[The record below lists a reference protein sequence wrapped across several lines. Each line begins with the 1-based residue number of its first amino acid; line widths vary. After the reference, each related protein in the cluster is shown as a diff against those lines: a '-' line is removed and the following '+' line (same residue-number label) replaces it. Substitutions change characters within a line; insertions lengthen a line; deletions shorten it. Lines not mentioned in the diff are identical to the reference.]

1 MTIRIQRNLALLSLG
16 LFLLKIYAWYVTHS
30 VTILTD
36 ALEYTVNVIM
46 GFLGLYS
53 LILSAK
59 PRDENH
65 PYGHGKVQFVTSAI
79 EGALIFISGI
89 VIIYEAVAQFVEA
102 KPLHKLD
109 VGIWLLISTGI
120 INYFFG
126 RYAANQGKL
135 NRSMVLQSAGQHLIS
150 DAYATAAISGGA
162 LLILLTNWLWLDSL
176 VALVFAVVTIITGY
190 KVMRKSMAG
199 IMDEA
204 DEDIIQEVVTF
215 MQQHRKAHWIDLH
228 NLRVI
233 QYGEVLHIDAHIT
246 FPWYYTVAQS
256 DEQIHALEDYVT
268 EHFGNNVEF
277 FIHVD
282 GCMNYQCKLCAL
294 QNCPQRKDDF
304 VAQITWNLQNVRKD
318 AKHGLS

>member
-1 MTIRIQRNLALLSLG
+1 MNIRIQRNLAFLSLG
-16 LFLLKIYAWYVTHS
+16 LFIFKIYAWYVTHS

-46 GFLGLYS
+46 GFLGIYS

-79 EGALIFISGI
+79 EGALIFISGLF
-89 VIIYEAVAQFVEA
+89 IIYEAVAQYVEA
-102 KPLHKLD
+102 KPLQKLD
-109 VGIWLLISTGI
+109 VGIWLLLGTGI
-120 INYFFG
+120 VNYVFG
-126 RYAANQGKL
+126 RYAATKGKQ
-135 NRSMVLQSAGQHLIS
+135 NRSIVLQSAGQHLMS
-150 DAYATAAISGGA
+150 DAYATAAISGGV
-162 LLILLTNWLWLDSL
+162 LVIMFTHWLWMDSL
-176 VALVFAVVTIITGY
+176 VALVFALVTIITGY

-204 DEDIIQEVVTF
+204 DEELILEVVSF
-215 MQQHRKAHWIDLH
+215 MQQHRKEHWIDLH

-268 EHFGNNVEF
+268 EHFGNKVEF

-282 GCMNYQCKLCAL
+282 GCMTYQCKLCAL
-294 QNCPQRKDDF
+294 QNCPHRKNEF
-304 VAQITWNLQNVRKD
+304 EALITWNLQNVRKD
-318 AKHGLS
+318 AKHGL